1 MANRYFGTHSAAP
14 SQHKT
19 PIEVQAFIAGS
30 VPVGRLVKALAAA
43 GLVARHD
50 QPRNALVI
58 ELYQG
63 VRS

>member
-1 MANRYFGTHSAAP
+1 MVNRYFYTVSVAP
-14 SQHKT
+14 SHHKT
-19 PIEVQAFIAGS
+19 PVEDQAFIAGS

-50 QPRNALVI
+50 QSRNALVI

-63 VRS
+63 VRQ